1 MVSEQ
6 VFATRPDRD
15 RAGAGRLGGAWRWR
29 PEEAV
34 TSLDSFGVFKDGQK
48 IDVATTYDM
57 KFVKQAVK
65 DLKLP

>member
-1 MVSEQ
+1 MK
-6 VFATRPDRD
+6 
-15 RAGAGRLGGAWRWR
+15 
-29 PEEAV
+29 
-34 TSLDSFGVFKDGQK
+34 SLDSFGVFKDGQK

>member
-1 MVSEQ
+1 VDTVMK
-6 VFATRPDRD
+6 
-15 RAGAGRLGGAWRWR
+15 
-29 PEEAV
+29 
-34 TSLDSFGVFKDGQK
+34 SLDSFGVFKDGQK